1 MREGGG
7 KNIWTE
13 ARIFQII
20 KKKEEEERKL
30 GKGTGFP
37 LFSALPSFGHSLTLG
52 SSQPASG
59 SAHKLLPT
67 AHRLP
72 KMVSAS

>member
-20 KKKEEEERKL
+20 KKKEEEEERK
-30 GKGTGFP
+30 KN
-37 LFSALPSFGHSLTLG
+37 
-52 SSQPASG
+52 
-59 SAHKLLPT
+59 
-67 AHRLP
+67 
-72 KMVSAS
+72 